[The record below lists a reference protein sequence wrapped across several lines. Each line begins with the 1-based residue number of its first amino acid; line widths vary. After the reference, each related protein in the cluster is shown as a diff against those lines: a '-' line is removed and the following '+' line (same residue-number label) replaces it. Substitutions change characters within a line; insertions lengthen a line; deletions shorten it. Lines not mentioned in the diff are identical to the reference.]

1 MSWITILFF
10 AVGIILVTVSIILT
24 STFAGSKDTG
34 NELRKALIPIFIVN
48 GIGILLLTIA
58 AFLYFSRNPT
68 YSHLFLTGGF
78 GISMFISLSALST
91 SILSQQM

>member
-78 GISMFISLSALST
+78 GVSMFISLSALST
-91 SILSQQM
+91 AILSQQM

>member
-24 STFAGSKDTG
+24 SVFAGSKDTG

-91 SILSQQM
+91 SILSQQV

>member
-10 AVGIILVTVSIILT
+10 SVGIILVTVSIILT
-24 STFAGSKDTG
+24 STFAGSKDSG

-48 GIGILLLTIA
+48 GIGIALLTIA

-78 GISMFISLSALST
+78 GLSMFVSLSALST
-91 SILSQQM
+91 AVLSQQI

>member
-48 GIGILLLTIA
+48 GIGILLLNIA